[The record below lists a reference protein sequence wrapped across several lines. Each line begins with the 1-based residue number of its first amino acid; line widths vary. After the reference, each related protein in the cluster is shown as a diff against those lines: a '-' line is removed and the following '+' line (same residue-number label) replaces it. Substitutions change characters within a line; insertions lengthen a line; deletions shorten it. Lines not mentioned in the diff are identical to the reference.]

1 LGLGSLISSV
11 LPEDTQDNGMNK
23 KSKSKIAAALNID
36 PVIEEV
42 SADKIIAPVD
52 VITEETKEISLPD
65 KDATSEL
72 AEPLLVQYT
81 ELAEQKKSEADRDY
95 DTVRRNLHKIVKKG
109 EDAIDTILTIAECG
123 ESPRAFEVV
132 AQMIKTVADVNKDL
146 LDLHAKKKEY
156 NKEEINIDQSTS
168 TNVFLSTSDLLDLAN
183 PDRSKNKRVQNEAM
197 RKQLED
203 NDG

>member
-1 LGLGSLISSV
+1 
-11 LPEDTQDNGMNK
+11 MNK

-146 LDLHAKKKEY
+146 LDLHTKKKEY

>member
-1 LGLGSLISSV
+1 M
-11 LPEDTQDNGMNK
+11 DK

-42 SADKIIAPVD
+42 PVDKIIAPVD
-52 VITEETKEISLPD
+52 NTTKELSTSD
-65 KDATSEL
+65 KDTTT
-72 AEPLLVQYT
+72 T